1 MFKLIDPE
9 QTFFFE
15 DDGTVAIKNTQRL
28 DDQWLARLREEEMAM
43 QNQKLGEFVKLGEI
57 PAIFVTKWL
66 GEGFNIFDP
75 NVKARDI
82 QKRLK
87 RGGLEAFMTTRKR
100 L

>member
-9 QTFFFE
+9 QTFLFE
-15 DDGTVAIKNTQRL
+15 DDGTVAIKNMQRI
-28 DDQWLARLREEEMAM
+28 DDDFITRLREEEMAM

-57 PAIFVTKWL
+57 PTIFVYKWMS
-66 GEGFNIFDP
+66 EGFNIFDP
-75 NVKARDI
+75 DVKASHI

-87 RGGLEAFMTTRKR
+87 QDGLDAFITTRKR